1 MTTRLCSSSA
11 ARQGRE
17 RAVRLQKRRDT
28 WGRHKQQQQAKQHRR
43 GWLPAR
49 VDAELSCQQL
59 VKLSAPDS
67 TRAISRM
74 TVVLPTPGRPRN
86 STELGT
92 AGTHR
97 RGCAGLSQEVEQEP
111 LSWP

>member
-11 ARQGRE
+11 AQQGRE
-17 RAVRLQKRRDT
+17 RAVRLQKQRDT
-28 WGRHKQQQQAKQHRR
+28 WGRHERWQHRR
-43 GWLPAR
+43 GWLPAQA
-49 VDAELSCQQL
+49 DAGLGCQQL
-59 VKLSAPDS
+59 VGLPAPDS

-97 RGCAGLSQEVEQEP
+97 RGCVGFVRAVNQGM